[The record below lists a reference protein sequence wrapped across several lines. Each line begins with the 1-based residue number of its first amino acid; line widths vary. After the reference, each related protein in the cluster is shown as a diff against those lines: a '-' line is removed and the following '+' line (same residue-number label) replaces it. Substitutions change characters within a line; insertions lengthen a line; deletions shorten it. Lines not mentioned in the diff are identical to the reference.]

1 MPSVYWMNFIR
12 GRLVD
17 MQKPTFTE
25 IRHRYK
31 EKYQKRLS
39 ATDAILEK
47 KLEEYRI
54 YQGGQDCFG
63 EGQDAEE
70 ECEKFVD
77 FLMLQYNALH
87 EKQVQKKYDLLVKTL
102 PKDYQKRFPDT
113 IRRHAGYTR
122 YLVNKRKN
130 LKRHMANHFKALK
143 TLLSL
148 MDKEITEYSDEEL
161 AELIRDNS
169 FTTAARQY
177 AVWFLTYIY
186 NQKPEQLKF
195 TLEMS
200 MLRRETVRGEE
211 DFYPP
216 EEWAAFADV
225 FFDIDRHIEK
235 AFADCFYA
243 RSWLYVLLHM
253 SLAWRKS
260 DVLNIPAL
268 ENLIDISEYTLEWF
282 EENAFSI
289 ADAQQVINQVKL
301 AAEQYHTQKTGAKK
315 HFNIPQ
321 AALLPTA
328 VALIICEQW
337 RRKKGQAVLFEKF
350 YADTKKMTELFGLE
364 TDFLSMKANRTL
376 LSMFN
381 ETAGGMAGLSGKA
394 GTLTSYMRSH
404 RTSKMGN
411 ANITKVY
418 LRSTYN
424 EDESVAM
431 GKQSIDRGFF
441 GWLYD
446 RLLDLAD
453 NKRGTFKEN
462 TELIVQMKEALP
474 ARKVESISGALYGII
489 KEREMLLN
497 EIYSWQEDE
506 IKEKTELLFSGKLMS
521 RTEDVSCLMNGRCP
535 YPTEDKCMLC
545 KYSIPTTFSLAMA
558 GDELK
563 RLLTEFGRTNAEDVI
578 DRINLTYQIG
588 KLIMVLKEAIDRFGY
603 EYIETYI
610 DYKEIN
616 ELIKK
621 ETPNMIFLEE
631 IQNDR
636 R

>member
-1 MPSVYWMNFIR
+1 
-12 GRLVD
+12 
-17 MQKPTFTE
+17 MQKLTLAE
-25 IRHRYK
+25 IRRRYK
-31 EKYQKRLS
+31 EKYKKRLS
-39 ATDAILEK
+39 ATDAVLER
-47 KLEEYRI
+47 KLEEYRV
-54 YQGGQDCFG
+54 YQGGQDCFS
-63 EGQDAEE
+63 ERQDAQE
-70 ECEKFVD
+70 ECEKIVD

-87 EKQVQKKYDLLVKTL
+87 EKQVQQKYDLLVKTL
-102 PKDYQKRFPDT
+102 PKDYQERFPDT

-122 YLVNKRKN
+122 YLINKRKN
-130 LKRHMANHFKALK
+130 LKRNMANHFKALK
-143 TLLSL
+143 TMLSL

-161 AELIRDNS
+161 AGLIRDNS

-177 AVWFLTYIY
+177 AVWFLTYIHD
-186 NQKPEQLKF
+186 KEPEQLKF
-195 TLEMS
+195 NLEMS

-211 DFYPP
+211 DFYTP
-216 EEWAAFADV
+216 EEWASFADV

-289 ADAQQVINQVKL
+289 ADAQQVINHVKL

-545 KYSIPTTFSLAMA
+545 RYSIPTTFSLAMA

-563 RLLTEFGRTNAEDVI
+563 RLLTEFGRTNEEDVI

>member
-1 MPSVYWMNFIR
+1 
-12 GRLVD
+12 

-31 EKYQKRLS
+31 EKNKKRLRAS
-39 ATDAILEK
+39 DAVLEK
-47 KLEEYRI
+47 KLEEYRV

-63 EGQDAEE
+63 EGQDAQE

-77 FLMLQYNALH
+77 FLIMQNNALH
-87 EKQVQKKYDLLVKTL
+87 AEQGQQKYDLLVKTL

-122 YLVNKRKN
+122 YLINKRKN

-143 TLLSL
+143 TMLSL

-161 AELIRDNS
+161 AGLIRDNS

-177 AVWFLTYIY
+177 AVWFLTYSY
-186 NQKPEQLKF
+186 NQKPEQFKF
-195 TLEMS
+195 SLEMS

-211 DFYPP
+211 DFYSP

-243 RSWLYVLLHM
+243 RSWLYALLHM

-260 DVLNIPAL
+260 DVMNFPAL
-268 ENLIDISEYTLEWF
+268 ENLIDISGYTLDWF
-282 EENAFSI
+282 ENNVFSI
-289 ADAQQVINQVKL
+289 ADAQQIINHVKL

-328 VALIICEQW
+328 VAFIICEQW

-350 YADTKKMTELFGLE
+350 YVDTRRMTEMFGLE
-364 TDFLSMKANRTL
+364 ADFLSMKANRTL

-381 ETAGGMAGLSGKA
+381 ETAGGMDGLSGKA
-394 GTLTSYMRSH
+394 GSLTSYMRSH

-424 EDESVAM
+424 ENESVGM

-446 RLLDLAD
+446 RLLDLSD
-453 NKRGTFKEN
+453 NKQNTFKEN
-462 TELIVQMKEALP
+462 TELIVQMKETLP
-474 ARKVESISGALYGII
+474 ARKVESISGALYGTI
-489 KEREMLLN
+489 KEREMLLD
-497 EIYSWQEDE
+497 EIYAWREDE
-506 IKEKTELLFSGKLMS
+506 IKEKMELLFSGKLMS

-545 KYSIPTTFSLAMA
+545 RYSIPTTFSLTMA

-563 RLLTEFGRTNAEDVI
+563 RLLSELERTTAEDVT
-578 DRINLTYQIG
+578 DRISLTYQIG
-588 KLIMVLKEAIDRFGY
+588 KLVMILKEAIDRFGY

>member
-1 MPSVYWMNFIR
+1 
-12 GRLVD
+12 

-25 IRHRYK
+25 IRRRYK

-39 ATDAILEK
+39 ATDAMLEK
-47 KLEEYRI
+47 KLEEYRVH
-54 YQGGQDCFG
+54 QGGQDCFG

-87 EKQVQKKYDLLVKTL
+87 EKQVQEKYDLLVKTL

-122 YLVNKRKN
+122 YLINKRKT
-130 LKRHMANHFKALK
+130 LKRNISNHFKALN
-143 TLLSL
+143 TMLSL

-161 AELIRDNS
+161 AGLIRDNS

-186 NQKPEQLKF
+186 NQKPEQF
-195 TLEMS
+195 MFSLEMS

-211 DFYPP
+211 DFYTP
-216 EEWAAFADV
+216 EEWASFAAV

-289 ADAQQVINQVKL
+289 ADAQQVINHVKL

-381 ETAGGMAGLSGKA
+381 ETAGDIDGLSGKA
-394 GTLTSYMRSH
+394 GSLTSYMRSH
-404 RTSKMGN
+404 KTSKMGN
-411 ANITKVY
+411 SNITKVY
-418 LRSTYN
+418 LHSTYN
-424 EDESVAM
+424 EKESVSM

-453 NKRGTFKEN
+453 NKRRTFTEN
-462 TELIVQMKEALP
+462 TELIVQVKETLP
-474 ARKVESISGALYGII
+474 AWKAESISGALYGIV

-521 RTEDVSCLMNGRCP
+521 RTDDVSCLVNGRCP
-535 YPTEDKCMLC
+535 YPTEDKCILC
-545 KYSIPTTFSLAMA
+545 RYSIPTTFSLTMT

-563 RLLTEFGRTNAEDVI
+563 RLLSELERTNEEDVV
-578 DRINLTYQIG
+578 DRISLTYQIG
-588 KLIMVLKEAIDRFGY
+588 KLVIILKEAIDRFGY

>member
-1 MPSVYWMNFIR
+1 
-12 GRLVD
+12 
-17 MQKPTFTE
+17 MQKLTLAE
-25 IRHRYK
+25 IRRRYK
-31 EKYQKRLS
+31 EKYKKRLS
-39 ATDAILEK
+39 ATDAVLER
-47 KLEEYRI
+47 KLEEYRV
-54 YQGGQDCFG
+54 YQGGQDCFS
-63 EGQDAEE
+63 ERQDAQE
-70 ECEKFVD
+70 ECERIVD

-87 EKQVQKKYDLLVKTL
+87 EKKVKEKYDFLVQTL
-102 PKDYQKRFPDT
+102 PKDYQKKFPDT

-122 YLVNKRKN
+122 YLINKRKN
-130 LKRHMANHFKALK
+130 LKRNISNHFKALR
-143 TLLSL
+143 TMLSL

-161 AELIRDNS
+161 AGLIRDNS

-200 MLRRETVRGEE
+200 MLRRETVRGEA
-211 DFYPP
+211 DFYTP
-216 EEWAAFADV
+216 EEWASFASV
-225 FFDIDRHIEK
+225 FFDIDRNIEK

-243 RSWLYVLLHM
+243 RSWLYALLHM

-260 DVLNIPAL
+260 DVLHIPAL

-282 EENAFSI
+282 ENNTFSI
-289 ADAQQVINQVKL
+289 ADAQQVINHVKL

-328 VALIICEQW
+328 IAFIICEQW

-350 YADTKKMTELFGLE
+350 YADTKKMTEMFGLE
-364 TDFLSMKANRTL
+364 TGFLSMKANRTL

-381 ETAGGMAGLSGKA
+381 ETAGGMAELSGKA

-474 ARKVESISGALYGII
+474 ARNVESISGALYGTI

-588 KLIMVLKEAIDRFGY
+588 KLVMILKEAIDRFGY

>member
-1 MPSVYWMNFIR
+1 
-12 GRLVD
+12 

-31 EKYQKRLS
+31 EKYKKRLG
-39 ATDAILEK
+39 AADAVLEK
-47 KLEEYRI
+47 KLEEYRV

-63 EGQDAEE
+63 EGQDAQA

-87 EKQVQKKYDLLVKTL
+87 EKQVQEKYDFLVQTL
-102 PKDYQKRFPDT
+102 PKDYQERFPDT
-113 IRRHAGYTR
+113 IRRYAGYTR
-122 YLVNKRKN
+122 YLINKRKN

-143 TLLSL
+143 TMLSL
-148 MDKEITEYSDEEL
+148 MDKEIAEYSDEEL
-161 AELIRDNS
+161 VELIRDNS

-200 MLRRETVRGEE
+200 MLRRETVRGEA
-211 DFYPP
+211 DFYTP
-216 EEWAAFADV
+216 EEWASFAAV

-243 RSWLYVLLHM
+243 RSWLYALLHM

-260 DVLNIPAL
+260 DVLHIPAL
-268 ENLIDISEYTLEWF
+268 ENLIDVSEYTLEWF

-328 VALIICEQW
+328 IALIICEQW
-337 RRKKGQAVLFEKF
+337 RRKKGQAVLFERF

-404 RTSKMGN
+404 KTSKMGN

-424 EDESVAM
+424 ENESVCM

-453 NKRGTFKEN
+453 NKQRTFKEN
-462 TELIVQMKEALP
+462 TGLIVQMKEALP
-474 ARKVESISGALYGII
+474 ARNVESISGALYGTI

-636 R
+636 K

>member
-1 MPSVYWMNFIR
+1 
-12 GRLVD
+12 
-17 MQKPTFTE
+17 MQKLTLAE
-25 IRHRYK
+25 IRRRYK
-31 EKYQKRLS
+31 EKYKKRLS
-39 ATDAILEK
+39 ATDAVLER
-47 KLEEYRI
+47 KLEEYRV
-54 YQGGQDCFG
+54 YQGGQDCFS
-63 EGQDAEE
+63 ERQDAQE
-70 ECEKFVD
+70 ECERIVD

-87 EKQVQKKYDLLVKTL
+87 EKKVKEKYDFLVQTL
-102 PKDYQKRFPDT
+102 PKDYQKKFPDT

-122 YLVNKRKN
+122 YLINKRKN
-130 LKRHMANHFKALK
+130 LKRNISNHFKALR
-143 TLLSL
+143 TMLSL

-161 AELIRDNS
+161 AGLIRDNS

-200 MLRRETVRGEE
+200 MLRRETVRGEA
-211 DFYPP
+211 DFYTP
-216 EEWAAFADV
+216 EEWASFASV
-225 FFDIDRHIEK
+225 FFDIDRNIEK

-243 RSWLYVLLHM
+243 RSWLYALLHM

-260 DVLNIPAL
+260 DVLHIPAL

-282 EENAFSI
+282 ENNTFSI
-289 ADAQQVINQVKL
+289 ADAQQVINHVKL

-328 VALIICEQW
+328 IAFIICEQW

-364 TDFLSMKANRTL
+364 TDFLSMKATRTL

-474 ARKVESISGALYGII
+474 ARNVESISGALYGTI

-588 KLIMVLKEAIDRFGY
+588 KLVMILKEAIDRFGY

>member
-1 MPSVYWMNFIR
+1 
-12 GRLVD
+12 
-17 MQKPTFTE
+17 MQELTFAK

-31 EKYQKRLS
+31 EKNEKRLRAS
-39 ATDAILEK
+39 DAMLEK
-47 KLEEYRI
+47 KLEEYRV
-54 YQGGQDCFG
+54 YQGGQDCFD
-63 EGQDAEE
+63 EGQDAQD

-77 FLMLQYNALH
+77 FLTMQNNALH
-87 EKQVQKKYDLLVKTL
+87 AEQVQEKYNLLVQTL
-102 PKDYQKRFPDT
+102 PKEYQERFPDT

-122 YLVNKRKN
+122 YFINKRKN
-130 LKRHMANHFKALK
+130 LKRNMANHFKALK
-143 TLLSL
+143 TMLSL

-161 AELIRDNS
+161 AELMRDHS

-186 NQKPEQLKF
+186 NQKPEQFKF

-211 DFYPP
+211 DFYTP
-216 EEWAAFADV
+216 EEWASFAAV

-243 RSWLYVLLHM
+243 RSWLYALLHM

-260 DVLNIPAL
+260 DVLHIPAL
-268 ENLIDISEYTLEWF
+268 ENLIDISEYTLDWF

-289 ADAQQVINQVKL
+289 ADAQQIINHVKL
-301 AAEQYHTQKTGAKK
+301 AVEQYHTQKTGAKK

-328 VALIICEQW
+328 IAFIICEQW
-337 RRKKGQAVLFEKF
+337 RRKKGQAMLFEKF
-350 YADTKKMTELFGLE
+350 YVDTGKMTEMFGLE
-364 TDFLSMKANRTL
+364 TGFLSMKANRTL

-381 ETAGGMAGLSGKA
+381 ETAGGMAELSGKA

-404 RTSKMGN
+404 KTSKMGN

-453 NKRGTFKEN
+453 NKQRTFKEN
-462 TELIVQMKEALP
+462 TELIVQMKEAIP
-474 ARKVESISGALYGII
+474 ARNLESISGALYGAI

-545 KYSIPTTFSLAMA
+545 RYSIPTTFSLAMA

-588 KLIMVLKEAIDRFGY
+588 KLIMILKEAIDRFGY

>member
-1 MPSVYWMNFIR
+1 
-12 GRLVD
+12 

-31 EKYQKRLS
+31 EKYKKRLG
-39 ATDAILEK
+39 AADAVLKK
-47 KLEEYRI
+47 KLEEYRV

-63 EGQDAEE
+63 EGQDAQA

-87 EKQVQKKYDLLVKTL
+87 EKQVQEKYDLLVKTL
-102 PKDYQKRFPDT
+102 PKDYQERFPDT
-113 IRRHAGYTR
+113 IRRYAGYTR
-122 YLVNKRKN
+122 YLINKRKN

-143 TLLSL
+143 TMLSL
-148 MDKEITEYSDEEL
+148 MDKEIAEYSDEEL
-161 AELIRDNS
+161 VELIRDNS

-200 MLRRETVRGEE
+200 MLRRETVRGEA
-211 DFYPP
+211 DFYTT
-216 EEWAAFADV
+216 EEWASFAAV

-243 RSWLYVLLHM
+243 RSWLYALLHM

-260 DVLNIPAL
+260 DVLHIPAL
-268 ENLIDISEYTLEWF
+268 ENLIDVSEYTLEWF

-328 VALIICEQW
+328 IALIICEQW
-337 RRKKGQAVLFEKF
+337 RRKKGQAVLFERF

-404 RTSKMGN
+404 KTSKMGN

-424 EDESVAM
+424 ENESVCM

-453 NKRGTFKEN
+453 NKQRTFKEN
-462 TELIVQMKEALP
+462 TGLIVQMKEALP
-474 ARKVESISGALYGII
+474 ARNVESISGALYGTI

-636 R
+636 K

>member
-1 MPSVYWMNFIR
+1 
-12 GRLVD
+12 
-17 MQKPTFTE
+17 MQELTFAK

-31 EKYQKRLS
+31 EKNKKRLRAS
-39 ATDAILEK
+39 DAVLEK
-47 KLEEYRI
+47 KLEEYRV
-54 YQGGQDCFG
+54 YQGGQNCFD
-63 EGQDAEE
+63 ERQDAQD

-77 FLMLQYNALH
+77 FLTMQNNALH
-87 EKQVQKKYDLLVKTL
+87 AEQVQEKYDLLVQTL
-102 PKDYQKRFPDT
+102 PKEYQERFPDT

-122 YLVNKRKN
+122 YFINKRKN
-130 LKRHMANHFKALK
+130 LKRNMANHFKALK
-143 TLLSL
+143 TMLSL

-161 AELIRDNS
+161 AGLIRDNS

-186 NQKPEQLKF
+186 NQKPEQFKF

-211 DFYPP
+211 DFYTP
-216 EEWAAFADV
+216 EEWASFAAV

-243 RSWLYVLLHM
+243 RSWLYALLHM

-260 DVLNIPAL
+260 DVLHIPAL
-268 ENLIDISEYTLEWF
+268 ENLIDVSEYTLEWF
-282 EENAFSI
+282 EDNAFSI

-328 VALIICEQW
+328 VAIIICEQW

-350 YADTKKMTELFGLE
+350 YADTKRMTEMFGLE
-364 TDFLSMKANRTL
+364 TGFLSMKANRTL

-381 ETAGGMAGLSGKA
+381 ETAGGMAELSGKA

-404 RTSKMGN
+404 KTSKMGN

-453 NKRGTFKEN
+453 NKRRTFKEN

-474 ARKVESISGALYGII
+474 ARNVESISGALYGAI

-545 KYSIPTTFSLAMA
+545 KYSIPTTFSLTMA

-578 DRINLTYQIG
+578 DRINLTHQIG
-588 KLIMVLKEAIDRFGY
+588 KLVMILKEAIDRFGY

-610 DYKEIN
+610 DYEEIN

-621 ETPNMIFLEE
+621 ETPNMMFLEE

-636 R
+636 K

>member
-1 MPSVYWMNFIR
+1 
-12 GRLVD
+12 
-17 MQKPTFTE
+17 MQKLTLAE
-25 IRHRYK
+25 IRRRYK
-31 EKYQKRLS
+31 EKYKKRLS
-39 ATDAILEK
+39 ATDAVLER
-47 KLEEYRI
+47 KLEEYRV
-54 YQGGQDCFG
+54 YQGGQDCFS
-63 EGQDAEE
+63 ERQDAQE
-70 ECEKFVD
+70 ECEKIVD

-87 EKQVQKKYDLLVKTL
+87 EKQVQQKYDLLVKTL
-102 PKDYQKRFPDT
+102 PKDYQERFPDT

-122 YLVNKRKN
+122 YLINKRKN
-130 LKRHMANHFKALK
+130 LKRNMANHFKALK
-143 TLLSL
+143 TMLSL

-161 AELIRDNS
+161 AGLIRDNS

-177 AVWFLTYIY
+177 AVWFLTYIHD
-186 NQKPEQLKF
+186 KEPEQLKF
-195 TLEMS
+195 NLEMS

-211 DFYPP
+211 DFYTP
-216 EEWAAFADV
+216 EEWASFADV

-289 ADAQQVINQVKL
+289 ADAQQVINHVKL

-588 KLIMVLKEAIDRFGY
+588 KLVMILKEAIDRFGY

>member
-1 MPSVYWMNFIR
+1 
-12 GRLVD
+12 
-17 MQKPTFTE
+17 MQKLTLAE
-25 IRHRYK
+25 IRRRYK
-31 EKYQKRLS
+31 EKYKKRLS
-39 ATDAILEK
+39 ATDAVLER
-47 KLEEYRI
+47 KLEEYRV
-54 YQGGQDCFG
+54 YQGGQDCFS
-63 EGQDAEE
+63 ERQDAQE
-70 ECEKFVD
+70 ECERIVD

-87 EKQVQKKYDLLVKTL
+87 EKKVKEKYDFLVQTL
-102 PKDYQKRFPDT
+102 PKDYQKKFPDT

-122 YLVNKRKN
+122 YLINKRKN
-130 LKRHMANHFKALK
+130 LKRNISNHFKALR
-143 TLLSL
+143 TMLSL

-161 AELIRDNS
+161 AGLIRDNS

-200 MLRRETVRGEE
+200 MLRRETVRGEA
-211 DFYPP
+211 DFYTP
-216 EEWAAFADV
+216 EEWASFASV
-225 FFDIDRHIEK
+225 FFDIDRNIEK

-243 RSWLYVLLHM
+243 RSWLYALLHM

-260 DVLNIPAL
+260 DVLHIPAL

-282 EENAFSI
+282 ENNTFSI
-289 ADAQQVINQVKL
+289 ADAQQVINHVKL

-328 VALIICEQW
+328 IAFIICEQW

-364 TDFLSMKANRTL
+364 TDFLSMKATRTL

-588 KLIMVLKEAIDRFGY
+588 KLVMILKEAIDRFGY

>member
-1 MPSVYWMNFIR
+1 
-12 GRLVD
+12 
-17 MQKPTFTE
+17 MQKPTLAE
-25 IRHRYK
+25 IRRRYK
-31 EKYQKRLS
+31 EKYKKRLS
-39 ATDAILEK
+39 ATDAVLER
-47 KLEEYRI
+47 KLEEYRV

-63 EGQDAEE
+63 EGQDAQA
-70 ECEKFVD
+70 ECEKIVD

-87 EKQVQKKYDLLVKTL
+87 EKQVQEKYDLLVKTL
-102 PKDYQKRFPDT
+102 PKNYQKRFPDT
-113 IRRHAGYTR
+113 IRQHAGYTR
-122 YLVNKRKN
+122 YLINKRKN
-130 LKRHMANHFKALK
+130 LKRNMANHFKALK
-143 TLLSL
+143 TMLSL

-169 FTTAARQY
+169 FTTAARQF

-186 NQKPEQLKF
+186 NQKPEQFKF
-195 TLEMS
+195 SLEMS

-211 DFYPP
+211 DFYTS
-216 EEWAAFADV
+216 EEWAVFADV
-225 FFDIDRHIEK
+225 FFDIDRHIKRAYE
-235 AFADCFYA
+235 DCFYA
-243 RSWLYVLLHM
+243 RSWLYALLHM

-260 DVLNIPAL
+260 DVLHIPAL
-268 ENLIDISEYTLEWF
+268 ENLIDISEYTLDWF
-282 EENAFSI
+282 ENNTFSI
-289 ADAQQVINQVKL
+289 ADAQQVINHVKL
-301 AAEQYHTQKTGAKK
+301 AVEQYHTQKTGAKK

-328 VALIICEQW
+328 IAFIICEQW

-350 YADTKKMTELFGLE
+350 YADTKKMTEMFGLE
-364 TDFLSMKANRTL
+364 TGFLSMKANRTL

-381 ETAGGMAGLSGKA
+381 ETAGGMAELSGKA

-404 RTSKMGN
+404 KTSKMGN

-424 EDESVAM
+424 EKESVNM

-453 NKRGTFKEN
+453 NKQRTFKEN

-474 ARKVESISGALYGII
+474 ARNVESISGALYGTI
-489 KEREMLLN
+489 KEREILLN

-521 RTEDVSCLMNGRCP
+521 RTADVSCLMNGRCP

-545 KYSIPTTFSLAMA
+545 RYSIPTTFSLVMA

-563 RLLTEFGRTNAEDVI
+563 RLLTELGRTTAGDVT
-578 DRINLTYQIG
+578 DRISLTYQIG
-588 KLIMVLKEAIDRFGY
+588 KLIMILKEAIDRFGY
-603 EYIETYI
+603 EYIEAYI
-610 DYKEIN
+610 DYQEIN

-636 R
+636 K

>member
-1 MPSVYWMNFIR
+1 
-12 GRLVD
+12 
-17 MQKPTFTE
+17 MQKPTLAE
-25 IRHRYK
+25 IRRRYK
-31 EKYQKRLS
+31 EKYKKRLS
-39 ATDAILEK
+39 ATDAVLER
-47 KLEEYRI
+47 KLEEYRV
-54 YQGGQDCFG
+54 YQGGQDCFS
-63 EGQDAEE
+63 ERQDAQE
-70 ECEKFVD
+70 ECEKIVD

-87 EKQVQKKYDLLVKTL
+87 EKQVQEKYDLLVKTL
-102 PKDYQKRFPDT
+102 PKNYQKRFPDT
-113 IRRHAGYTR
+113 IRQHAGYTR
-122 YLVNKRKN
+122 YLINKRKN
-130 LKRHMANHFKALK
+130 LKRNMANHFKALK
-143 TLLSL
+143 TMLSL

-169 FTTAARQY
+169 FTTAARQF

-186 NQKPEQLKF
+186 NQKPEQFKF
-195 TLEMS
+195 SLEMS

-211 DFYPP
+211 DFYTS
-216 EEWAAFADV
+216 EEWAVFADV
-225 FFDIDRHIEK
+225 FFDIDRHIKRVYE
-235 AFADCFYA
+235 DCFYA
-243 RSWLYVLLHM
+243 RSWLYALLHM

-260 DVLNIPAL
+260 DVLHIPAL
-268 ENLIDISEYTLEWF
+268 ENLIDISEYTLDWF
-282 EENAFSI
+282 ENNTFSI
-289 ADAQQVINQVKL
+289 ADAQQVINHVKL

-328 VALIICEQW
+328 IAFIICEQW
-337 RRKKGQAVLFEKF
+337 RRKKGQVMLFEKF
-350 YADTKKMTELFGLE
+350 YVDTGRMTEMFGLE

-381 ETAGGMAGLSGKA
+381 ETVGGMAELSGKA

-404 RTSKMGN
+404 KTSKMGN

-424 EDESVAM
+424 EKESVNM

-453 NKRGTFKEN
+453 NKQRTFKEN

-474 ARKVESISGALYGII
+474 ARNVESISGALYGTI
-489 KEREMLLN
+489 KEREILLN

-545 KYSIPTTFSLAMA
+545 RYSIPTTFSLVMA

-563 RLLTEFGRTNAEDVI
+563 RLLTELGRTTAGDVT
-578 DRINLTYQIG
+578 DRISLTYQIG
-588 KLIMVLKEAIDRFGY
+588 KLIMILKEAIDRFGY
-603 EYIETYI
+603 EYIEAYI
-610 DYKEIN
+610 DYQEIN

-636 R
+636 K

>member
-1 MPSVYWMNFIR
+1 
-12 GRLVD
+12 
-17 MQKPTFTE
+17 MQKLTLAE
-25 IRHRYK
+25 IRRRYK
-31 EKYQKRLS
+31 EKYKKRLS
-39 ATDAILEK
+39 ATDAVLER
-47 KLEEYRI
+47 KLEEYRV
-54 YQGGQDCFG
+54 YQGGQDCFS
-63 EGQDAEE
+63 ERQDAQE
-70 ECEKFVD
+70 ECERIVD

-87 EKQVQKKYDLLVKTL
+87 EKKVKEKYDFLVQTL
-102 PKDYQKRFPDT
+102 PKDYQKKFPDT

-122 YLVNKRKN
+122 YLINKRKN
-130 LKRHMANHFKALK
+130 LKRNISNHFKALR
-143 TLLSL
+143 TMLSL

-161 AELIRDNS
+161 ARLIRDNS
-169 FTTAARQY
+169 FTTAARQF

-186 NQKPEQLKF
+186 NQKPEQFKF
-195 TLEMS
+195 SLEMS

-211 DFYPP
+211 DFYTS
-216 EEWAAFADV
+216 EEWAVFADV
-225 FFDIDRHIEK
+225 FFDIDRHIKRAYE
-235 AFADCFYA
+235 DCFYA
-243 RSWLYVLLHM
+243 RSWLYALLHM

-260 DVLNIPAL
+260 DVLHIPAV
-268 ENLIDISEYTLEWF
+268 ENLIDISEYTLDWF
-282 EENAFSI
+282 ENNAFSL
-289 ADAQQVINQVKL
+289 ADAQQIINHVKL
-301 AAEQYHTQKTGAKK
+301 VAEQYHTQKTGAKK

-328 VALIICEQW
+328 IALIICEQW
-337 RRKKGQAVLFEKF
+337 RRKKGQAVLFERF

-404 RTSKMGN
+404 KTSKMGN

-424 EDESVAM
+424 ENESVGM
-431 GKQSIDRGFF
+431 GKQNIDRGFF

-453 NKRGTFKEN
+453 NKQNTFKEN
-462 TELIVQMKEALP
+462 TELIVQMKETLP
-474 ARKVESISGALYGII
+474 ARKVESISGALYGTI

-545 KYSIPTTFSLAMA
+545 RYSIPTTFSLTMA

-636 R
+636 K

>member
-1 MPSVYWMNFIR
+1 MNFIK
-12 GRLVD
+12 GRSVD
-17 MQKPTFTE
+17 MQKLTFTE

-31 EKYQKRLS
+31 EKYKKRLG
-39 ATDAILEK
+39 AADAVLEK
-47 KLEEYRI
+47 KLEEYRV

-63 EGQDAEE
+63 EGQDAQA
-70 ECEKFVD
+70 ECEKIVD

-87 EKQVQKKYDLLVKTL
+87 EKQVQEKYDLLVKTL

-186 NQKPEQLKF
+186 NQKPEQFKF
-195 TLEMS
+195 SLEMS

-211 DFYPP
+211 DFYPT

-243 RSWLYVLLHM
+243 RSWLYALLHM

-260 DVLNIPAL
+260 DVLHIPAL

-282 EENAFSI
+282 EDNAFSI

-328 VALIICEQW
+328 IALIICEQW
-337 RRKKGQAVLFEKF
+337 RRKKGQDMLFEKF
-350 YADTKKMTELFGLE
+350 YADTKRMTEMFGLE
-364 TDFLSMKANRTL
+364 TGFLSMKANRTL

-381 ETAGGMAGLSGKA
+381 ETAGGMAELSGKA

-404 RTSKMGN
+404 KTSKMGN

-424 EDESVAM
+424 EDESVDM

-453 NKRGTFKEN
+453 NKQKTFKEN
-462 TELIVQMKEALP
+462 TELIVQMKETLP
-474 ARKVESISGALYGII
+474 AWKAESISGALYGIV

-521 RTEDVSCLMNGRCP
+521 RTDDVSCLVNGRCP
-535 YPTEDKCMLC
+535 YPTEDKCILC
-545 KYSIPTTFSLAMA
+545 RYSIPTTFSLTMT

-563 RLLTEFGRTNAEDVI
+563 RLLTEFGRTNEEDVI

-610 DYKEIN
+610 DYQEIN

>member
-1 MPSVYWMNFIR
+1 
-12 GRLVD
+12 

-25 IRHRYK
+25 IRRRYK

-39 ATDAILEK
+39 ATDAMLEK
-47 KLEEYRI
+47 KLEEYRV

-87 EKQVQKKYDLLVKTL
+87 EKQVQEKYDLLVKTL

-122 YLVNKRKN
+122 YLINKRKN
-130 LKRHMANHFKALK
+130 LKRNISNHFKALK
-143 TLLSL
+143 TMLSL

-161 AELIRDNS
+161 AGLIRDNS

-186 NQKPEQLKF
+186 NQKPEQF
-195 TLEMS
+195 MFSLEMS

-211 DFYPP
+211 DFYTP
-216 EEWAAFADV
+216 EEWASFAAV

-289 ADAQQVINQVKL
+289 ADAQQVINHVKL

-364 TDFLSMKANRTL
+364 TGFLSMKANRTL

-506 IKEKTELLFSGKLMS
+506 IKEKAEFLFAGKLMS
-521 RTEDVSCLMNGRCP
+521 RSEDVSCLVNGRCP

-545 KYSIPTTFSLAMA
+545 RYSIPTTFSLTMA

-563 RLLTEFGRTNAEDVI
+563 RLLTEFGRTNVEDVI

-588 KLIMVLKEAIDRFGY
+588 KLVMVLKEAIDRFGY

>member
-1 MPSVYWMNFIR
+1 
-12 GRLVD
+12 

-25 IRHRYK
+25 IRRRYK

-39 ATDAILEK
+39 ATDAMLEK
-47 KLEEYRI
+47 KLEEYRV

-87 EKQVQKKYDLLVKTL
+87 EKQVQEKYDLLVKTL

-122 YLVNKRKN
+122 YLINKRKN
-130 LKRHMANHFKALK
+130 LKRNISNHFKALK
-143 TLLSL
+143 TMLSL

-161 AELIRDNS
+161 AGLIRDNS

-186 NQKPEQLKF
+186 NQKPEQF
-195 TLEMS
+195 MFSLEMS

-211 DFYPP
+211 DFYTP
-216 EEWAAFADV
+216 EEWASFAAV

-260 DVLNIPAL
+260 DVLHIPAL

-289 ADAQQVINQVKL
+289 ADAQQVINHVKL
-301 AAEQYHTQKTGAKK
+301 AAEQYHTQKTGTKK

-381 ETAGGMAGLSGKA
+381 ETAGGMAELSGKA

-404 RTSKMGN
+404 KTSKMGN

-453 NKRGTFKEN
+453 HKRKIFKEN

-474 ARKVESISGALYGII
+474 ARNVESISGALYGIV

-521 RTEDVSCLMNGRCP
+521 RTEDVSCLVSGRCP

-545 KYSIPTTFSLAMA
+545 RYSIPTTFSLAMA

-563 RLLTEFGRTNAEDVI
+563 RLLTEFGRTNEEDVI

>member
-1 MPSVYWMNFIR
+1 
-12 GRLVD
+12 
-17 MQKPTFTE
+17 MQKLTFTE

-31 EKYQKRLS
+31 EKNGKRLRG
-39 ATDAILEK
+39 TDAVLEK
-47 KLEEYRI
+47 KLEEYRV
-54 YQGGQDCFG
+54 YQGGQDCFD
-63 EGQDAEE
+63 EGQDSQE

-77 FLMLQYNALH
+77 FLIMQNNALH
-87 EKQVQKKYDLLVKTL
+87 AKQVQEKYDLLVKTL
-102 PKDYQKRFPDT
+102 PKDYQERFPDT

-122 YLVNKRKN
+122 YLINKRKN
-130 LKRHMANHFKALK
+130 LKRNISNHFKALR
-143 TLLSL
+143 TMLSL

-161 AELIRDNS
+161 AELIRDSS

-186 NQKPEQLKF
+186 NQKPEQFKF
-195 TLEMS
+195 SLEMS
-200 MLRRETVRGEE
+200 MLRRETVRGEA
-211 DFYPP
+211 DFYTP
-216 EEWAAFADV
+216 EEWTVFADV
-225 FFDIDRHIEK
+225 FFHIDRHIKSAYE
-235 AFADCFYA
+235 DCFYA
-243 RSWLYVLLHM
+243 RCWLYALLHM

-268 ENLIDISEYTLEWF
+268 ENLIDISEYTLDWF
-282 EENAFSI
+282 ENNAFSI
-289 ADAQQVINQVKL
+289 ADAQQIINHVKL
-301 AAEQYHTQKTGAKK
+301 AVEQYHTQKTGVKK

-328 VALIICEQW
+328 IAFIICEQW
-337 RRKKGQAVLFEKF
+337 RRKKGQAMLFEKF
-350 YADTKKMTELFGLE
+350 YADTKRMTEMFGLE

-381 ETAGGMAGLSGKA
+381 ETAGGMTGLSGKA

-404 RTSKMGN
+404 KTSKMGN

-424 EDESVAM
+424 EKESVGM

-453 NKRGTFKEN
+453 NKQRTFKEN
-462 TELIVQMKEALP
+462 TGMIVQMKETLP
-474 ARKVESISGALYGII
+474 AWEVENVSGALYGIV
-489 KEREMLLN
+489 KEREALLN

-506 IKEKTELLFSGKLMS
+506 IKEKTELLFTGKLMS

-545 KYSIPTTFSLAMA
+545 RYSIPTIFSLTMA

-563 RLLTEFGRTNAEDVI
+563 RLLTEFGKTNAEDVI

-588 KLIMVLKEAIDRFGY
+588 KLIMILKEAIDRFGY

-636 R
+636 K

>member
-1 MPSVYWMNFIR
+1 
-12 GRLVD
+12 

-25 IRHRYK
+25 IRRRYK
-31 EKYQKRLS
+31 EKNKKRLRAS
-39 ATDAILEK
+39 DAVLEK

-63 EGQDAEE
+63 EGQDAQD

-77 FLMLQYNALH
+77 FLIMQNNALH
-87 EKQVQKKYDLLVKTL
+87 AEQVQQKYDLLVKTL

-122 YLVNKRKN
+122 YLINKRKN

-143 TLLSL
+143 TMLSL

-186 NQKPEQLKF
+186 NQKPEQF
-195 TLEMS
+195 NFSLEMS

-211 DFYPP
+211 DFYTP
-216 EEWAAFADV
+216 EEWAVFADM

-235 AFADCFYA
+235 AYEDCFYA

-260 DVLNIPAL
+260 DVLNFPAL
-268 ENLIDISEYTLEWF
+268 ENLIDISGYTLDWF
-282 EENAFSI
+282 ENNAFSI
-289 ADAQQVINQVKL
+289 ADAQQIINHVKL

-350 YADTKKMTELFGLE
+350 YVDTGRMTKMFGLE

-394 GTLTSYMRSH
+394 GTLISYMRSH

-424 EDESVAM
+424 ENESVNM
-431 GKQSIDRGFF
+431 GKQNIDRGFF

-446 RLLDLAD
+446 RLLDLSD
-453 NKRGTFKEN
+453 HKRKTFKEN
-462 TELIVQMKEALP
+462 TGLIVQMKETLP
-474 ARKVESISGALYGII
+474 ARKVESISGALYGTI

-545 KYSIPTTFSLAMA
+545 RYSIPTTFSLAMA

-563 RLLTEFGRTNAEDVI
+563 RLLSELGRTTAEDVT
-578 DRINLTYQIG
+578 DRISLTYQIG
-588 KLIMVLKEAIDRFGY
+588 KLIMLLKEAIDRFGY

>member
-1 MPSVYWMNFIR
+1 
-12 GRLVD
+12 

-25 IRHRYK
+25 IRRRYK

-39 ATDAILEK
+39 ATDAMLEK
-47 KLEEYRI
+47 KLEEYRV

-87 EKQVQKKYDLLVKTL
+87 EKQVQEKYDLLVKTL
-102 PKDYQKRFPDT
+102 PKDYQERFPDT
-113 IRRHAGYTR
+113 IRRYAGYTR
-122 YLVNKRKN
+122 YLINKRKN

-143 TLLSL
+143 TMLSL
-148 MDKEITEYSDEEL
+148 MDKEIAEYSDEEL
-161 AELIRDNS
+161 VELIRDNS

-200 MLRRETVRGEE
+200 MLRRETVRGEA
-211 DFYPP
+211 DFYTT
-216 EEWAAFADV
+216 EEWASFAAV

-243 RSWLYVLLHM
+243 RSWLYALLHM

-260 DVLNIPAL
+260 DVLHIPAL
-268 ENLIDISEYTLEWF
+268 ENLIDVSEYTLEWF

-328 VALIICEQW
+328 IALIICEQW
-337 RRKKGQAVLFEKF
+337 RRKKGQAVLFERF

-404 RTSKMGN
+404 KTSKMGN

-424 EDESVAM
+424 ENESVCM

-453 NKRGTFKEN
+453 NKQRTFKEN
-462 TELIVQMKEALP
+462 TGLIVQMKEALP
-474 ARKVESISGALYGII
+474 ARNVESISGALYGTI

-636 R
+636 K

>member
-1 MPSVYWMNFIR
+1 
-12 GRLVD
+12 
-17 MQKPTFTE
+17 MQKPTLAE
-25 IRHRYK
+25 IRRRYK
-31 EKYQKRLS
+31 EKYKKRLS
-39 ATDAILEK
+39 ATDAVLER
-47 KLEEYRI
+47 KLEEYRV
-54 YQGGQDCFG
+54 YQGGQDCFS
-63 EGQDAEE
+63 ERQDAQE
-70 ECEKFVD
+70 ECEKIVD

-87 EKQVQKKYDLLVKTL
+87 EKQVQEKYDLLVKTL
-102 PKDYQKRFPDT
+102 PKNYQKRFPDT
-113 IRRHAGYTR
+113 IRQHAGYTR
-122 YLVNKRKN
+122 YLINKRKN
-130 LKRHMANHFKALK
+130 LKRNMANHFKALK
-143 TLLSL
+143 TMLSL

-169 FTTAARQY
+169 FTTAARQF

-186 NQKPEQLKF
+186 NQKPEQFKF
-195 TLEMS
+195 SLEMS

-211 DFYPP
+211 DFYTS
-216 EEWAAFADV
+216 EEWAVFADV
-225 FFDIDRHIEK
+225 FFDIDRHIKRVYE
-235 AFADCFYA
+235 DCFYA
-243 RSWLYVLLHM
+243 RSWLYALLHM

-260 DVLNIPAL
+260 DVLHIPAL
-268 ENLIDISEYTLEWF
+268 ENLIDISEYTLDWF
-282 EENAFSI
+282 ENNTFSI
-289 ADAQQVINQVKL
+289 ADAQQVINHVKL

-350 YADTKKMTELFGLE
+350 YADTKRMTEMFGLE

-381 ETAGGMAGLSGKA
+381 ETVGGMAELSGKA

-404 RTSKMGN
+404 KTSKMGN

-424 EDESVAM
+424 EKESVNM

-453 NKRGTFKEN
+453 NKQRTFKEN

-474 ARKVESISGALYGII
+474 ARNVESISGALYGTI
-489 KEREMLLN
+489 KEREILLN

-545 KYSIPTTFSLAMA
+545 RYSIPTTFSLVMA

-563 RLLTEFGRTNAEDVI
+563 RLLTELGRTTAGDVT
-578 DRINLTYQIG
+578 DRISLTYQIG
-588 KLIMVLKEAIDRFGY
+588 KLIMILKEAIDRFGY
-603 EYIETYI
+603 EYIEAYI
-610 DYKEIN
+610 DYQEIN

-636 R
+636 K

>member
-1 MPSVYWMNFIR
+1 
-12 GRLVD
+12 
-17 MQKPTFTE
+17 MQKLTLAE
-25 IRHRYK
+25 IRRRYK
-31 EKYQKRLS
+31 EKYKKRLS
-39 ATDAILEK
+39 ATDAVLER
-47 KLEEYRI
+47 KLEEYRV
-54 YQGGQDCFG
+54 YQGGQDCFS
-63 EGQDAEE
+63 ERQDAQE
-70 ECEKFVD
+70 ECERIVD

-87 EKQVQKKYDLLVKTL
+87 EKKVKEKYDFLVQTL
-102 PKDYQKRFPDT
+102 PKDYQKKFPDT

-122 YLVNKRKN
+122 YLINKRKN
-130 LKRHMANHFKALK
+130 LKRNISNHFKALK
-143 TLLSL
+143 TMLSL

-161 AELIRDNS
+161 AGLIRDNS

-186 NQKPEQLKF
+186 NQKPEQF
-195 TLEMS
+195 MFSLEMS

-211 DFYPP
+211 DFYTP
-216 EEWAAFADV
+216 EEWASFAAV

-289 ADAQQVINQVKL
+289 ADAQQVINHVKL

-364 TDFLSMKANRTL
+364 TDFLSMKATRTL

-474 ARKVESISGALYGII
+474 ARNVESISGALYGTI

-588 KLIMVLKEAIDRFGY
+588 KLVMILKEAIDRFGY

>member
-1 MPSVYWMNFIR
+1 
-12 GRLVD
+12 
-17 MQKPTFTE
+17 
-25 IRHRYK
+25 
-31 EKYQKRLS
+31 
-39 ATDAILEK
+39 
-47 KLEEYRI
+47 
-54 YQGGQDCFG
+54 
-63 EGQDAEE
+63 
-70 ECEKFVD
+70 
-77 FLMLQYNALH
+77 
-87 EKQVQKKYDLLVKTL
+87 
-102 PKDYQKRFPDT
+102 
-113 IRRHAGYTR
+113 
-122 YLVNKRKN
+122 
-130 LKRHMANHFKALK
+130 
-143 TLLSL
+143 
-148 MDKEITEYSDEEL
+148 
-161 AELIRDNS
+161 
-169 FTTAARQY
+169 
-177 AVWFLTYIY
+177 
-186 NQKPEQLKF
+186 
-195 TLEMS
+195 

-211 DFYPP
+211 DFYTP
-216 EEWAAFADV
+216 EEWASFAAV

-289 ADAQQVINQVKL
+289 ADAQQVINHVKL

-381 ETAGGMAGLSGKA
+381 ETAGDIDGLSGKA
-394 GTLTSYMRSH
+394 GSLTSYMRSH
-404 RTSKMGN
+404 KTSKMGN
-411 ANITKVY
+411 SNITKVY
-418 LRSTYN
+418 LHSTYN
-424 EDESVAM
+424 EKESVSM

-453 NKRGTFKEN
+453 NKRRTFTEN
-462 TELIVQMKEALP
+462 TELIVQVKETLP
-474 ARKVESISGALYGII
+474 AWKAESISGALYGIV

-521 RTEDVSCLMNGRCP
+521 RTDDVSCLVNGRCP
-535 YPTEDKCMLC
+535 YPTEDKCILC
-545 KYSIPTTFSLAMA
+545 RYSIPTTFSLTMT

-563 RLLTEFGRTNAEDVI
+563 RLLSELERTNEEDVV
-578 DRINLTYQIG
+578 DRISLTYQIG
-588 KLIMVLKEAIDRFGY
+588 KLVIILKEAIDRFGY

>member
-1 MPSVYWMNFIR
+1 
-12 GRLVD
+12 
-17 MQKPTFTE
+17 MQKLTLAE
-25 IRHRYK
+25 IRRRYK
-31 EKYQKRLS
+31 EKYKKRLS
-39 ATDAILEK
+39 AAGAVLEK
-47 KLEEYRI
+47 KLEEYRV
-54 YQGGQDCFG
+54 YQGGQNCFG
-63 EGQDAEE
+63 EGQDTQA
-70 ECEKFVD
+70 ECEKIVD

-87 EKQVQKKYDLLVKTL
+87 EKQVQEKYDLLVETL
-102 PKDYQKRFPDT
+102 PKDYQERFPDT

-122 YLVNKRKN
+122 YLINKRKK
-130 LKRHMANHFKALK
+130 LKRNMANHFKALR
-143 TLLSL
+143 TMLSL

-169 FTTAARQY
+169 FTTAARQF

-186 NQKPEQLKF
+186 NQKPEQFKF
-195 TLEMS
+195 SLEMS
-200 MLRRETVRGEE
+200 MLRRETVRGEA
-211 DFYPP
+211 DFYTP
-216 EEWAAFADV
+216 EEWAVFAAV

-243 RSWLYVLLHM
+243 RCWLYALLHM

-260 DVLNIPAL
+260 DVLHIPAL
-268 ENLIDISEYTLEWF
+268 ENLIDVSEYTLDWF
-282 EENAFSI
+282 ENNVFSL
-289 ADAQQVINQVKL
+289 ADAQQIINHVKL

-321 AALLPTA
+321 TALLPTA
-328 VALIICEQW
+328 IAFIICEQW

-350 YADTKKMTELFGLE
+350 YADTGRMTEMFGLE

-381 ETAGGMAGLSGKA
+381 ETAGGMAELSGKA
-394 GTLTSYMRSH
+394 GTFTSYMRSH
-404 RTSKMGN
+404 KTSKMGN

-424 EDESVAM
+424 EKESVGM

-453 NKRGTFKEN
+453 NKRRTFKEN
-462 TELIVQMKEALP
+462 TELIVQMKEVLP
-474 ARKVESISGALYGII
+474 AREVESISGALYGVI
-489 KEREMLLN
+489 KEREMLLD

-521 RTEDVSCLMNGRCP
+521 RIEDVSCLMNGRCP

-545 KYSIPTTFSLAMA
+545 RYSIPTAFSLAMA

-636 R
+636 K

>member
-1 MPSVYWMNFIR
+1 
-12 GRLVD
+12 

-186 NQKPEQLKF
+186 NQKPEQFKF
-195 TLEMS
+195 SLEMS

-243 RSWLYVLLHM
+243 RSWLYALLHM

-260 DVLNIPAL
+260 DVLHIPAL

-282 EENAFSI
+282 EDNAFSI

-328 VALIICEQW
+328 IALIICEQW
-337 RRKKGQAVLFEKF
+337 RRKKGQDMLFEKF
-350 YADTKKMTELFGLE
+350 YADTKRMTEMFGLE
-364 TDFLSMKANRTL
+364 TGFLSMKANRTL

-381 ETAGGMAGLSGKA
+381 ETAGGMAELSGKA
-394 GTLTSYMRSH
+394 GSLTSYMRSH
-404 RTSKMGN
+404 KTSKMGN
-411 ANITKVY
+411 SNITKVY
-418 LRSTYN
+418 LHSTYN
-424 EDESVAM
+424 EKESVSM

-453 NKRGTFKEN
+453 NKQKTFKEN
-462 TELIVQMKEALP
+462 TELIVQIKETLP
-474 ARKVESISGALYGII
+474 AWKAESISGALYGIV

-521 RTEDVSCLMNGRCP
+521 RTDDVSCLVNGRCP
-535 YPTEDKCMLC
+535 YPTEDKCILC
-545 KYSIPTTFSLAMA
+545 RYSIPTTFSLTMT

-563 RLLTEFGRTNAEDVI
+563 RLLSELERTNEEDVI
-578 DRINLTYQIG
+578 DRISLTYQIG
-588 KLIMVLKEAIDRFGY
+588 KLVIILKEAIDRFGY

>member
-1 MPSVYWMNFIR
+1 
-12 GRLVD
+12 
-17 MQKPTFTE
+17 MQKLTLAE
-25 IRHRYK
+25 IRRRYK
-31 EKYQKRLS
+31 EKYKKRLS
-39 ATDAILEK
+39 ATDAVLER
-47 KLEEYRI
+47 KLEEYRV
-54 YQGGQDCFG
+54 YQGGQDCFS
-63 EGQDAEE
+63 ERQDAQE
-70 ECEKFVD
+70 ECERIVD

-87 EKQVQKKYDLLVKTL
+87 EKKVKEKYDFLVQTL
-102 PKDYQKRFPDT
+102 PKDYQKKFPDT

-122 YLVNKRKN
+122 YLINKRKN
-130 LKRHMANHFKALK
+130 LKRNISNHFKALR
-143 TLLSL
+143 TMLSL

-161 AELIRDNS
+161 ARLIRDNS

-200 MLRRETVRGEE
+200 MLRRETVRGEA
-211 DFYPP
+211 DFYTP
-216 EEWAAFADV
+216 EEWASFASV
-225 FFDIDRHIEK
+225 FFDIDRNIEK

-243 RSWLYVLLHM
+243 RSWLYALLHM

-260 DVLNIPAL
+260 DVLHIPAL
-268 ENLIDISEYTLEWF
+268 ENLIDISEYTLDWF
-282 EENAFSI
+282 ENNTFSI
-289 ADAQQVINQVKL
+289 ADAQQVINHVKL

-328 VALIICEQW
+328 VAFIICEQW

-350 YADTKKMTELFGLE
+350 YVDTKKMTEMFGLE

-381 ETAGGMAGLSGKA
+381 ETAGGMDGLSGKA

-404 RTSKMGN
+404 RISKMGN

-424 EDESVAM
+424 EKESVGM

-453 NKRGTFKEN
+453 NKRETFKEN

-474 ARKVESISGALYGII
+474 ARKVESISGALYGAI

-545 KYSIPTTFSLAMA
+545 RYSIPTTFSLTMA

>member
-1 MPSVYWMNFIR
+1 
-12 GRLVD
+12 

-25 IRHRYK
+25 IRRRYK
-31 EKYQKRLS
+31 EKYQKRLHAS
-39 ATDAILEK
+39 DAVLEK
-47 KLEEYRI
+47 KLEEYRV

-63 EGQDAEE
+63 EGQDAQD

-77 FLMLQYNALH
+77 FLIMQNNALH
-87 EKQVQKKYDLLVKTL
+87 AEQVQQKYDLLVKTL

-122 YLVNKRKN
+122 YLINKRKN
-130 LKRHMANHFKALK
+130 LKRHLANHFKALK
-143 TLLSL
+143 TMLSL

-186 NQKPEQLKF
+186 NQKPEQYKF
-195 TLEMS
+195 SLEMS

-211 DFYPP
+211 DFYTP
-216 EEWAAFADV
+216 EEWAAFADI
-225 FFDIDRHIEK
+225 FFDIDWHIEK

-243 RSWLYVLLHM
+243 RSWLYALLHM

-260 DVLNIPAL
+260 DVLHIPAL
-268 ENLIDISEYTLEWF
+268 ENLIDISGYTLDWF
-282 EENAFSI
+282 EHNAFSI
-289 ADAQQVINQVKL
+289 ADAQIIINHVKL

-350 YADTKKMTELFGLE
+350 YVDTRRMTEMFGLE

-381 ETAGGMAGLSGKA
+381 ETAGGMTGLSGKA

-424 EDESVAM
+424 ENESVGM
-431 GKQSIDRGFF
+431 GKQNIDRGFF

-446 RLLDLAD
+446 RLLDLSD
-453 NKRGTFKEN
+453 NKQNTFKEN
-462 TELIVQMKEALP
+462 TEVIVQMKEALP
-474 ARKVESISGALYGII
+474 ARKVESISGALYGTI

-521 RTEDVSCLMNGRCP
+521 RNEDVSCLMNGRCP

-545 KYSIPTTFSLAMA
+545 RYSIPTTFSLTMA

-563 RLLTEFGRTNAEDVI
+563 RLLTELGKTNVEDTI
-578 DRINLTYQIG
+578 DRISLTYQIG
-588 KLIMVLKEAIDRFGY
+588 KLIMLLKEAIDRFGY

-636 R
+636 K

>member
-1 MPSVYWMNFIR
+1 
-12 GRLVD
+12 
-17 MQKPTFTE
+17 MQKLTFTE

-31 EKYQKRLS
+31 EKNKKRLKAS
-39 ATDAILEK
+39 DAVLEK
-47 KLEEYRI
+47 KLEEYRV
-54 YQGGQDCFG
+54 YQGGQDCFD
-63 EGQDAEE
+63 EGQDAQD
-70 ECEKFVD
+70 ECEQFVD
-77 FLMLQYNALH
+77 FLTMQNNALH
-87 EKQVQKKYDLLVKTL
+87 EKQVQEKYDLLVKTL
-102 PKDYQKRFPDT
+102 PKNYQKRFPDT
-113 IRRHAGYTR
+113 IRRHAGFTR
-122 YLVNKRKN
+122 YLINKRKN
-130 LKRHMANHFKALK
+130 LKRNISNHFKALK
-143 TLLSL
+143 TMLSL

-161 AELIRDNS
+161 AGLIRDNS

-186 NQKPEQLKF
+186 NQKPEQFKF
-195 TLEMS
+195 SLEMS

-211 DFYPP
+211 DFYTP
-216 EEWAAFADV
+216 EEWASFAAV

-243 RSWLYVLLHM
+243 RSWLYALLHM

-260 DVLNIPAL
+260 DVLHIPAL

-282 EENAFSI
+282 EDNAFSI

-328 VALIICEQW
+328 IALIICEQW
-337 RRKKGQAVLFEKF
+337 RRKKGQDMLFEKF
-350 YADTKKMTELFGLE
+350 YADTKRMTEMFGLE
-364 TDFLSMKANRTL
+364 TGFLSMKANRTL

-381 ETAGGMAGLSGKA
+381 ETAGGMAELSGKA

-404 RTSKMGN
+404 KTSKMGN

-453 NKRGTFKEN
+453 SKQNTFKEN
-462 TELIVQMKEALP
+462 TELIVQMKEMLP
-474 ARKVESISGALYGII
+474 ARKVESISGVLYGTI

-521 RTEDVSCLMNGRCP
+521 RMEDVSCLMNGRCP

-545 KYSIPTTFSLAMA
+545 RYSIPTTFSLAMA

-563 RLLTEFGRTNAEDVI
+563 RLLSELERTTAEDVT
-578 DRINLTYQIG
+578 DRISLTYQIG
-588 KLIMVLKEAIDRFGY
+588 KLVMILKEAIDRFGY